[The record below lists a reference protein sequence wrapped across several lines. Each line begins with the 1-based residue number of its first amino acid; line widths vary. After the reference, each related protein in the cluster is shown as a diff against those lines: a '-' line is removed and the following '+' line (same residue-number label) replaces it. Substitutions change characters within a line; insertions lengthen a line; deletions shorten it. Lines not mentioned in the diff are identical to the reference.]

1 MYQYGMGIAA
11 RYASSTNEIAEI
23 ANDGFLKM
31 LLQINRYKDQIPFEL
46 WLRRI
51 IINSGIDHYRKYHK
65 KSDQRLVTQH
75 NRKFVNAGLLKL
87 EMDDLLLQ
95 IQQLT
100 PAYRLVFVLYV
111 VEGYT
116 HAEIAEKLNIGIGTS
131 KSNLHKAREKL
142 KEMLLKTNSRIE
154 EHGR

>member
-11 RYASSTNEIAEI
+11 GYASSTDEIGEI

-31 LLQINRYKDQIPFEL
+31 FLHIDRYKKHVPFDL

-65 KSDQRLVTQH
+65 SQHKKTKSLVAE
-75 NRKFVNAGLLKL
+75 RSVNQGLLKL
-87 EMDDLLLQ
+87 EEDDLLRQ
-95 IQQLT
+95 IQQLS

-116 HAEIAEKLNIGIGTS
+116 HAEIAKKLKISIGSS

-142 KEMLLKTNSRIE
+142 KEMLHKTNARIE
-154 EHGR
+154 EHGG